1 MIMSYEWLTRLICV
15 CVGVCEG
22 YDKRYMK
29 EKKINIKNENLNGN
43 ELLVDRKKNEQL
55 KHNKTYR
62 AT

>member
-43 ELLVDRKKNEQL
+43 ELLVDRKKMNS
-55 KHNKTYR
+55 
-62 AT
+62 